1 MTFHKPFVPPVV
13 NVHENG
19 ENVND
24 YIKAVSYTHLAQ
36 NCSRYGFILRYPKG
50 KEKVTGIEYE
60 SWHFRYVG
68 RDAAQFITKNDLTLE
83 EFLKIAKIQQK
94 TGR

>member
-1 MTFHKPFVPPVV
+1 MFPGVANISVMSCLLSTV
-13 NVHENG
+13 
-19 ENVND
+19 
-24 YIKAVSYTHLAQ
+24 
-36 NCSRYGFILRYPKG
+36 PKG
-50 KEKVTGIEYE
+50 KEKITGIEYE